1 MKKLIFLLFSLLLT
15 CLLTA
20 QQPLYKKYHD
30 LPESTL
36 KTGTLVDFPRKID
49 WYDWSAG
56 IWIAKATQSVVYNES
71 GYRLTEVI
79 DSISGTDL
87 KYVYTYNQDNKV
99 TEIQIQALIAGGW
112 VPDTRTRYEY
122 DSKGAQSLMMI
133 ERYTDGT
140 WVTQMGVRYDHEYN
154 GDLLYRETTILWN
167 NSTQS
172 FVNFWRFT
180 YTYNSGVLESDINE
194 IYSNGTWKPYFRE
207 THFWLSKDK
216 RDYVLFDQWKGTA
229 WTPDVKE
236 TYRYYGEMNLEVIDN
251 KWDPVASNYFPMDR
265 FIEEFDAHQ
274 NPALFTWEGMNTG
287 AWVLLEGE
295 RYTMAYEGEHAL
307 SRISETSQADS
318 TGNPQPWMKNTKE
331 VYSDFFNLGT
341 NPITAEAIGITCY
354 PNPAGDQ
361 TMVKIIL
368 SKAGTFLLSLYSLTG
383 QKVFEENVSSN
394 GTEIRYQ
401 LNLTN
406 ILPGSYLV
414 VASDKYGSELGKTRI
429 LKH

>member
-1 MKKLIFLLFSLLLT
+1 
-15 CLLTA
+15 
-20 QQPLYKKYHD
+20 
-30 LPESTL
+30 
-36 KTGTLVDFPRKID
+36 
-49 WYDWSAG
+49 
-56 IWIAKATQSVVYNES
+56 
-71 GYRLTEVI
+71 
-79 DSISGTDL
+79 
-87 KYVYTYNQDNKV
+87 
-99 TEIQIQALIAGGW
+99 
-112 VPDTRTRYEY
+112 
-122 DSKGAQSLMMI
+122 
-133 ERYTDGT
+133 
-140 WVTQMGVRYDHEYN
+140 
-154 GDLLYRETTILWN
+154 
-167 NSTQS
+167 
-172 FVNFWRFT
+172 
-180 YTYNSGVLESDINE
+180 
-194 IYSNGTWKPYFRE
+194 
-207 THFWLSKDK
+207 
-216 RDYVLFDQWKGTA
+216 
-229 WTPDVKE
+229 
-236 TYRYYGEMNLEVIDN
+236 
-251 KWDPVASNYFPMDR
+251 MDR

-414 VASDKYGSELGKTRI
+414 VATDKDGSELGKTR
-429 LKH
+429 LNKL